1 MAGIETKLCG
11 CTAQP
16 RSMLQKPFAGVS
28 GPEDKHKASPPIA
41 TALRD
46 FWQTHIGQGCG
57 WVGGRSGRRHSGDAS
72 APPLCKDGHA
82 EGPPHGKLL
91 APLGVCPELLA
102 LGSNATMYFSTSP
115 HSHSP
120 RAPNPVLLVSRIPS
134 KCCSNNTAEAEPM
147 GGLTVVRIQGPLCP
161 CMWSSGGGG
170 ASIGAGPKSRVAC
183 RNRHEQPPLSGATE
197 PTAPRNAPPPRTHPP
212 TAHVQAH
219 RQGSWPGPRAYQCA
233 MVAYPPPPP
242 PAAPANPTPL

>member
-102 LGSNATMYFSTSP
+102 LGSNATMYFRTSP

-147 GGLTVVRIQGPLCP
+147 GGLTVVLIQGPLCP

-170 ASIGAGPKSRVAC
+170 HRGGPEVADRMPQQARATATFW
-183 RNRHEQPPLSGATE
+183 RNRTNRASQC
-197 PTAPRNAPPPRTHPP
+197 PTPTHPLHMCKH
-212 TAHVQAH
+212 TA
-219 RQGSWPGPRAYQCA
+219 RGPGRVLEHTSAPWLHI
-233 MVAYPPPPP
+233 PPP